1 MHAEYTANISMTNA
15 AAAMAAE
22 RARWAAAL
30 AAPSKPARRRT
41 TVRKTSF
48 ILRVLRAL
56 LAFI

>member
-1 MHAEYTANISMTNA
+1 MRTEYTANSYMADT

-41 TVRKTSF
+41 TVRKTAF
-48 ILRVLRAL
+48 ILRVLRA
-56 LAFI
+56 FI